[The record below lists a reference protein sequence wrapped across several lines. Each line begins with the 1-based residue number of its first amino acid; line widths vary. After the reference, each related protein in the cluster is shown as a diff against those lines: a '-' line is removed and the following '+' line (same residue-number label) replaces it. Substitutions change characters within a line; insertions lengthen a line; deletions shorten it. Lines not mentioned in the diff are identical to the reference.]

1 MKYSE
6 KTPVRQAAPAKVRVA
21 GISLEMYE
29 DESCRLEYTGDTKKM
44 LVWLKASLDEMDRR
58 EHERGAA

>member
-58 EHERGAA
+58 EQERGAA